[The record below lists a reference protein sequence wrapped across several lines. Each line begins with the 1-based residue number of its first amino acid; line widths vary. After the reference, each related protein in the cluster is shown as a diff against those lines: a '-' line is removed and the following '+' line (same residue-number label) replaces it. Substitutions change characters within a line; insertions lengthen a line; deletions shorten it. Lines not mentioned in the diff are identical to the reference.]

1 MKLTTQKGRYKKY
14 VVDSRLRYFKPH
26 STRITKTFAQEVL
39 SGLKDEPR
47 SIPPMFFY
55 DLKGSDLFEKI
66 CTLPEYY
73 VTRTEIGILNAV
85 QKDLPSYL
93 DGPVRI
99 VELGSGMSV
108 KTRTILDAVAG
119 VQETV
124 EYLPIDVSDI
134 LAESSE
140 QLLRDYDCLRIAGI
154 IDTYEGGLEFL
165 RDYGSERS
173 LVLFLGSSFGNF
185 SPEDGERFLRDVSRM
200 MRPGDLFMI
209 GLDLVKD
216 KRVLEPAYDDSRGMT
231 ARFNLNMLS
240 RINNELDADFD
251 LENFAH
257 HSFYNEREQRIEMY
271 LKSLL
276 NQSAVVSKC
285 GLKIDLKRGELIH
298 TEYSHKFTLSQI
310 HRLIEGA
317 GFQARRVWL
326 DKNRYFSVTLASK
339 LAGAPEP

>member
-1 MKLTTQKGRYKKY
+1 MTTQKGLYKKY
-14 VVDSRLRYFKPH
+14 VVDSRLKYFKPH
-26 STRITKTFAQEVL
+26 STRITRTFAQEIL
-39 SGLKDEPR
+39 SGLKNAPR

-66 CTLPEYY
+66 CALPEYY
-73 VTRTEIGILNAV
+73 VTRTELGILAAM
-85 QKDLPSYL
+85 QTDLLSYI
-93 DGPVRI
+93 DGPVRV

-119 VQETV
+119 MQETV

-140 QLLRDYDCLRIAGI
+140 QLLRDYDCLRITGI

-165 RDYGSERS
+165 QDYGSERN
-173 LVLFLGSSFGNF
+173 LILFLGSSFGNF
-185 SPEDGERFLRDVSRM
+185 SPKEGEAFLRDVGRM

-216 KRVLEPAYDDSRGMT
+216 KKVLESAYDDSSGMT

-240 RINNELDADFD
+240 RINDELDADFE
-251 LENFAH
+251 LQNFAH
-257 HSFYNEREQRIEMY
+257 HSIYNEREQRIEMY

-276 NQSAVVSKC
+276 NQSVVVSKC
-285 GLKIDLKRGELIH
+285 GLRIELKRDELIH
-298 TEYSHKFTLSQI
+298 TEYSHKFTLPQV
-310 HRLIEGA
+310 HRLLEDA
-317 GFQARRVWL
+317 GFQVRRVWL
-326 DKNRYFSVTLASK
+326 DKDRYFSVTLASR
-339 LAGAPEP
+339 LLPDAPEP

>member
-1 MKLTTQKGRYKKY
+1 MNVTTQKDRYKKY
-14 VVDSRLRYFKPH
+14 VVDSRLKYFKPH
-26 STRITKTFAQEVL
+26 STGIMRTFAQKVS
-39 SGLKDEPR
+39 SGLKDAPR

-55 DLKGSDLFEKI
+55 DLKGSALFEQI
-66 CTLPEYY
+66 CTMPDYY
-73 VTRTEIGILNAV
+73 VTRTEIGILNMV
-85 QKDLPSYL
+85 QKDLPPYL
-93 DGPVRI
+93 DVPVRV

-108 KTRTILDAVAG
+108 KTRAILDAVAD

-140 QLLRDYDCLRIAGI
+140 TLLRDYDCLHITGI

-165 RDYGSERS
+165 RNYGSERN

-185 SPEDGERFLRDVSRM
+185 PPKDGEKFLRDMGMM

-216 KRVLEPAYDDSRGMT
+216 KRVLESAYDDSRGLA
-231 ARFNLNMLS
+231 ARFNLNVLS
-240 RINNELDADFD
+240 RINDELEADFD

-257 HSFYNEREQRIEMY
+257 RSFYNEEEQRIEMHIE
-271 LKSLL
+271 SLL
-276 NQSAVVSKC
+276 NQSVVVSKC
-285 GLKIDLKRGELIH
+285 GLKINLKKGELIH
-298 TEYSHKFTLSQI
+298 TEYSYKFTLPQI
-310 HRLIEGA
+310 RRLLEGA

-326 DKNRYFSVTLASK
+326 DGDGYFSVTLASK
-339 LAGAPEP
+339 LPGTPEP